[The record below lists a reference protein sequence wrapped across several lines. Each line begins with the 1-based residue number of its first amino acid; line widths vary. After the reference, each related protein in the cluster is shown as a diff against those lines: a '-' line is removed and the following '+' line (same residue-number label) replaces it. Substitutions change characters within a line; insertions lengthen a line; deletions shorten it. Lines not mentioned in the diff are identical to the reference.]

1 MIKGFYIG
9 ADGVNHKIA
18 KILDPSTLENGTKL
32 LNNFEETFTYK
43 DRVLEPTI
51 INERPTTVFK
61 NVITRDRDGATY
73 IIPDNHLSSWFWVL
87 ED

>member
-18 KILDPSTLENGTKL
+18 KILDPSTLENKTKL
-32 LNNFEETFTYK
+32 INNFEETFTYK
-43 DRVLEPTI
+43 DRVLDPAI
-51 INERPTTVFK
+51 IDERPTTVFK

-73 IIPDNHLSSWFWVL
+73 FIPDNHLSSWFWVL